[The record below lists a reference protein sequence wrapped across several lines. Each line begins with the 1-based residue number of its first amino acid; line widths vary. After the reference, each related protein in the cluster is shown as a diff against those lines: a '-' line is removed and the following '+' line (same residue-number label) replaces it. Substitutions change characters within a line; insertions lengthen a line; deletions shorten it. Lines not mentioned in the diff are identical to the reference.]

1 MLTRFDFSSDVAY
14 DAYLLERGDRNAY
27 VSVVLSLQEK
37 NNELQ
42 AKIEKLEN
50 DYTSVVCC
58 WQEETE
64 ESVALKKK
72 NDKLWNIVR
81 SMDQAVSDL
90 YDLL

>member
-42 AKIEKLEN
+42 AKMEKR
-50 DYTSVVCC
+50 
-58 WQEETE
+58 EEQ
-64 ESVALKKK
+64 
-72 NDKLWNIVR
+72 LWNIVR